1 MALTH
6 RTTAPRPT
14 CSGGGARLNQSGNP
28 SRSANQ
34 KKQAPKAA
42 KTSHRHAAMGP
53 GAGRISLMKP
63 AASGWPAGVLSDPA
77 VLSGGSG
84 NRNIR
89 HFSRDFTAIKPA
101 ADEQAVAS
109 SAVPM
114 MADGFVDPAAARTAM
129 AVMGINWTDPVLI
142 ARKVHMAFVAAPG
155 FRLSDSRSF
164 MARSPSGVAAFTS
177 PSMFA
182 AM

>member
-114 MADGFVDPAAARTAM
+114 MADGFVDPAAAR
-129 AVMGINWTDPVLI
+129 
-142 ARKVHMAFVAAPG
+142 

-182 AM
+182 AMFKTIEPIAG